1 MTKQQLIKG
10 LYKLIEKHGTQVE
23 LAKGLQV
30 TPAYLNDVL
39 NDRREPNEQFLRRLK
54 LIKVISYERI
64 E

>member
-54 LIKVISYERI
+54 LVKVVSYERI
-64 E
+64 